1 MEGKKF
7 KVFAIR
13 ILMYKI
19 LGGLHGTVDENIVNL
34 KDEYMQQLQGKFL
47 HQIIRVI
54 GEGVGRKMMRSEI
67 PTILTQQNL
76 NI

>member
-34 KDEYMQQLQGKFL
+34 KDEYMQQLQGNFL
-47 HQIIRVI
+47 HQIVSST
-54 GEGVGRKMMRSEI
+54 ELSGRGSAEK
-67 PTILTQQNL
+67 
-76 NI
+76 